1 MNGDDAIKKEYL
13 EETDEATEKLED
25 KQEADPDDGI
35 TVESVDSE
43 ENEIEIEGIES
54 DYAESVASDNEE
66 PSTDGELFK
75 PTNRKLK
82 FFIEVEPNT
91 EEEMDPQCSSSN
103 GRLGK

>member
-1 MNGDDAIKKEYL
+1 MNGDDAMKKEYL

-25 KQEADPDDGI
+25 KQEAESDDGI

-66 PSTDGELFK
+66 PNTDGKLSQAYTWKTKVLYRSGTQHRRVGIGSTMFLF
-75 PTNRKLK
+75 
-82 FFIEVEPNT
+82 
-91 EEEMDPQCSSSN
+91 
-103 GRLGK
+103 